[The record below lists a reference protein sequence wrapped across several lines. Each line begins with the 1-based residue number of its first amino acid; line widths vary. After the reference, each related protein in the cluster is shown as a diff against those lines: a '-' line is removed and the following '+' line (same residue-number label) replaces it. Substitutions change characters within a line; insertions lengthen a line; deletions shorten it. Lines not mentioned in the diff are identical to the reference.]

1 MSNPYSG
8 DIESANIGRFS
19 STLLNQSGA
28 RKVVRNVGGSQ
39 TTTYGLRKGTESFP
53 SAPAVEL
60 NDDLSLVSGAYNE
73 NTYTAVLGY
82 FLSRGAT
89 KSNASTMA
97 ALVIDSAKLY
107 GTTPMK
113 LLSHLPADNKTALTP
128 DTYPQINILREVGNQ
143 QELVSNIRN
152 SKSFKSSSIKA

>member
-1 MSNPYSG
+1 MSNPYSS
-8 DIESANIGRFS
+8 DIESVNIGRFS
-19 STLLNQSGA
+19 TTLLNQSGA

-39 TTTYGLRKGTESFP
+39 TTTYSLRKGTESFP
-53 SAPAVEL
+53 SAPAIDL
-60 NDDLSLVSGAYNE
+60 NNVGLVSGAYNE

-89 KSNASTMA
+89 KSNASSMA
-97 ALVIDSAKLY
+97 ALVIDSAKLN
-107 GTTPMK
+107 GTTPMQ
-113 LLSHLPADNKTALTP
+113 LLSYLPTDNKTLLAP
-128 DTYPQINILREVGNQ
+128 ETYPQLNILRDVSNQ